1 MEMTKATL
9 QEIVKKHNTL
19 ILVEDDLFDAID
31 LVWELLCAEA
41 DATQEKYPYAWRT
54 IDNLEKAAYIVHEL
68 GYDIS
73 NEGYMEDM

>member
-1 MEMTKATL
+1 MEMTKEKCL
-9 QEIVKKHNTL
+9 EIVKKHNTL
-19 ILVEDDLFDAID
+19 VLIEDDLFDAFD

-41 DATQEKYPYAWRT
+41 DTLKEREPYATHAISR
-54 IDNLEKAAYIVHEL
+54 LETAAYEVHEL

>member
-1 MEMTKATL
+1 MEMTKEKFTEIINHHKTL
-9 QEIVKKHNTL
+9 VL
-19 ILVEDDLFDAID
+19 IEDDLFDAFD

-41 DATQEKYPYAWRT
+41 DALKENEPYATHSISR
-54 IDNLEKAAYIVHEL
+54 LETAAYEVHEL